1 MIAFELCQ
9 LTFEDLRDNLDLRD
23 DNNTKLCDLCKT
35 KWGNKQFCI
44 EDCCVILFMINFV
57 GRIS

>member
-23 DNNTKLCDLCKT
+23 DKNTKLCDLCKT
-35 KWGNKQFCI
+35 KWGNKQLLI
-44 EDCCVILFMINFV
+44 EACVIVFMINFV
-57 GRIS
+57 ARIS

>member
-23 DNNTKLCDLCKT
+23 DKNTKLCDLCKT
-35 KWGNKQFCI
+35 KWGNKQFLI
-44 EDCCVILFMINFV
+44 EACVIVFMINFV
-57 GRIS
+57 ARIS